1 MAFDKSSSEKGQAT
15 KTIIVG
21 SAGTQGDYLYRSDD
35 AGETWTAIPNP
46 KAEATGDKTEKL
58 KPCQGEISSDG
69 YLYSTWS
76 YKVGPNGA
84 SDGAV
89 QKYNLKTGE
98 WTERSYTC
106 GYNGISVNPNDPN
119 MIVCTTLD
127 LWAYFD
133 NLFVSYDGG
142 ETWNGIWSCDENG
155 KTVNNFNLDIS
166 NAPWL
171 DWQGQL
177 KPGWWM
183 TGVAINP
190 FNPDEVLYTTGATI
204 FGTSNLSKIKD
215 EPVDISVKAMGIE
228 MTAIF
233 DFVSPL
239 DNGEGTPE
247 LYSTMGDLYG
257 FRHDDVTKAP
267 HEHYGDFKATSIDC
281 AAQDYKIVV
290 RATNDGDGSVYYS
303 TDAAETWQAVETL
316 PEGVEKKAGGTAKL
330 SADGKTIFYQSGTTG
345 VAAAVTSDFG
355 KTWTT
360 CEGLPAG
367 AVIETDKVNPDKFY
381 GSYDGTFYMSTDGGK
396 NFSPIANMLVSATS
410 IKACPDTEGDLWIS
424 VGAGGV
430 YYLDT
435 ATGTLASTSQDVT
448 QCDAI
453 GLGKAEKDGD
463 YMALYMMGEA
473 NGDGYGIYMSADKG
487 VTWKRINDDTQKW
500 GNVRKIISGDP
511 KVYGR
516 VYVGTD
522 GRGIIMGNVKQ

>member
-1 MAFDKSSSEKGQAT
+1 M
-15 KTIIVG
+15 
-21 SAGTQGDYLYRSDD
+21 LR
-35 AGETWTAIPNP
+35 
-46 KAEATGDKTEKL
+46 
-58 KPCQGEISSDG
+58 
-69 YLYSTWS
+69 
-76 YKVGPNGA
+76 
-84 SDGAV
+84 
-89 QKYNLKTGE
+89 
-98 WTERSYTC
+98 R
-106 GYNGISVNPNDPN
+106 
-119 MIVCTTLD
+119 
-127 LWAYFD
+127 
-133 NLFVSYDGG
+133 
-142 ETWNGIWSCDENG
+142 
-155 KTVNNFNLDIS
+155 
-166 NAPWL
+166 
-171 DWQGQL
+171 
-177 KPGWWM
+177 
-183 TGVAINP
+183 
-190 FNPDEVLYTTGATI
+190 
-204 FGTSNLSKIKD
+204 
-215 EPVDISVKAMGIE
+215 
-228 MTAIF
+228 
-233 DFVSPL
+233 
-239 DNGEGTPE
+239 
-247 LYSTMGDLYG
+247 
-257 FRHDDVTKAP
+257 
-267 HEHYGDFKATSIDC
+267 
-281 AAQDYKIVV
+281 
-290 RATNDGDGSVYYS
+290 
-303 TDAAETWQAVETL
+303 
-316 PEGVEKKAGGTAKL
+316 KL

-396 NFSPIANMLVSATS
+396 TFSPITNMLVSATS